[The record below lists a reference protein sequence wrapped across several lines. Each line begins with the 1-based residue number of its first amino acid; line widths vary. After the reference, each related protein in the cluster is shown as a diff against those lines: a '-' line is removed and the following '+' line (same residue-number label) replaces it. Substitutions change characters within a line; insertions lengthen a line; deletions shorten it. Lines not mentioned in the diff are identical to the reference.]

1 MLHASHSPEVT
12 KASQVHQN
20 SHSGMRMPFLFYVR
34 RLAWVAVLAAV
45 IALAIIYVRG
55 DRPFGWPTGT
65 QVSHGTL
72 QIGGPFTLTDQNGRR
87 VSNTDFA
94 GKPLA
99 VFFGFTYCPDVC
111 PTTLTDLTVIMEKIG
126 NAADKVQVLFI
137 SVDHE
142 RDRPETLKSYMES
155 FDPRFL
161 ALTGTADEIRDAAK
175 AFRVHYKKVTQD
187 GEDSYT
193 MDHTATVFLLDSSHR
208 FVGTIDFHEDRRI
221 AVQKLER
228 LSQR

>member
-1 MLHASHSPEVT
+1 MS
-12 KASQVHQN
+12 
-20 SHSGMRMPFLFYVR
+20 FLFYVR
-34 RLAWVAVLAAV
+34 RLAWIAVFAAV
-45 IALAIIYVRG
+45 VALATIYVRG
-55 DRPFGWPTGT
+55 DRQFDWPTGT
-65 QVSHGTL
+65 QVRKETL
-72 QIGGPFTLTDQNGRR
+72 QFGGPFTLTDQNGRR

-94 GKPLA
+94 GRPLV

-111 PTTLTDLTVIMEKIG
+111 PTTLTDLTAVMEKIG
-126 NAADKVQVLFI
+126 DAADKIQVLFI

-142 RDRPETLKSYMES
+142 RDRPGTLKPYMES

-161 ALTGTADEIRDAAK
+161 ALTGTSNEIRAVAK
-175 AFRVHYKKVTQD
+175 AYRVYYKKVMQE

-208 FVGTIDFHEDRRI
+208 FVGTVDFHEDRRI